1 MANIRLSPIE
11 KETII
16 IFNEGESRA
25 ECFTYN
31 RKLTSR
37 LKKLCESHGDEIK
50 HIRDNGVGGLTFAFP
65 KAWVRV
71 NPKRRVSDKQRA
83 AAARNLARAAEA
95 SPDI

>member
-1 MANIRLSPIE
+1 MADTRLSPIE

-16 IFNEGESRA
+16 IFNEGEPQA

-37 LKKLCESHGDEIK
+37 LKKLCESHGDEIE
-50 HIRDNGVGGLTFAFP
+50 HIRDNGVGGLTFTFP

-71 NPKRRVSDKQRA
+71 NPKRRTSDKQRA
-83 AAARNLARAAEA
+83 AAVRNLAKAADA
-95 SPDI
+95 LSDV

>member
-1 MANIRLSPIE
+1 MANIRMSPIE

-31 RKLTSR
+31 RRLTSR
-37 LKKLCESHGDEIK
+37 LKRLCESHGDEIE

-71 NPKRRVSDKQRA
+71 NPKRRTSDKQRA
-83 AAARNLARAAEA
+83 AAVRNLAKAAVE
-95 SPDI
+95 SSDV

>member
-1 MANIRLSPIE
+1 MANIRMSPTE

-16 IFNEGESRA
+16 VFNEGESQA

-37 LKKLCESHGDEIK
+37 LKKLCESHSGEIE

-83 AAARNLARAAEA
+83 AAARNLARAAGA
-95 SPDI
+95 APDI